1 MTYLD
6 QGTTAPPLMH
16 RLRRAIRARHYSR
29 RTEDA
34 YASWVRRY
42 IFFHGVRHPA
52 LLGAGD
58 IRAFLT
64 HLAVNEHVSAS
75 TQNQAR
81 AALLFLYTHVLGQE
95 LTHVDVGIRAK
106 RPRRLPVVM
115 TRDEVK
121 AVLAELS
128 GHHLLAASLLYGAG
142 LRLNECL
149 TLRVKDLDFDA
160 HEILV
165 RAGKGNKDRRTILP
179 VRHAPALTRHLADNR
194 VQHQRDLVR
203 GAGHV
208 ALPTATSR
216 KSPRASQDWRWQW
229 VFPAPRTYL
238 DPDTHLRY
246 RHHLHETSLQRA
258 VHHAV
263 LRSGIPK
270 NASCHT
276 FRHSFATHLLEAG
289 YDLRTIQQLLGH
301 SDIRTTQLY
310 THVLNNS
317 SIPIRSPLDT
327 L

>member
-1 MTYLD
+1 MTTLD
-6 QGTTAPPLMH
+6 QGTSTLPLMD

-42 IFFHGVRHPA
+42 IFFHGVRHPV

-58 IRAFLT
+58 IRTFLT
-64 HLAVNEHVSAS
+64 HLAVEQNVSVS

-95 LTHVDVGIRAK
+95 LTHVDVGIRPR

-128 GHHLLAASLLYGAG
+128 GPHLLAASLMYGGG
-142 LRLNECL
+142 LRLKETL
-149 TLRVKDLDFDA
+149 TLRIKDIDFA
-160 HEILV
+160 THEILV

-179 VRHAPALTRHLADNR
+179 TRHSPALTLHLSEVR
-194 VQHQRDLVR
+194 LQHQRDVVR

-208 ALPTATSR
+208 ALPTATAR
-216 KSPRASQDWRWQW
+216 KTPHASQDWRWQW
-229 VFPAPRTYL
+229 IFPATRTYL
-238 DPDTHLRY
+238 DPDTGLRY
-246 RHHLHETSLQRA
+246 RHHLHETTLQRA
-258 VHHAV
+258 VHQAV

-270 NASCHT
+270 TASCHT

-301 SDIRTTQLY
+301 TDIRTTQAY
-310 THVLNNS
+310 THVLNQS
-317 SIPIRSPLDT
+317 TLSIRSPLDA